1 MVNGGINKARVNMH
15 TEFADGNDAKRI
27 AKNAK
32 RYDSQGKQG
41 ALPRRAKEE
50 LAGDEAGDE
59 EDEAGTDA
67 TALQGHLETEA
78 RELKLNSVPE
88 QRGAGEA
95 EEQFRGVGRAML
107 QERFDGISD
116 DDRKRDQEDQKPKRK
131 CERAQGLPTETKA
144 TGADEQEEERERV
157 PGKRVHWG
165 ELQPGMKGK
174 ESEAGEQTGGEG
186 KRGELAVALGEE
198 RHRIPPHP
206 FRRGE
211 GRGEGSDSG
220 LRGANLE
227 PGQVEADEGDQED
240 VRIELAMEGKP
251 GKGKQRFGEADRQD
265 HAANRQKP
273 ELASEQRGEC
283 AWADGGR
290 GGDGFGDQGSGGV
303 VEWGGKAKG

>member
-1 MVNGGINKARVNMH
+1 MVNGGINKAGVHMH
-15 TEFADGNDAKRI
+15 TELADGNDAKRI

-59 EDEAGTDA
+59 EDERGTDA
-67 TALQGHLETEA
+67 AAFGSHLETEA
-78 RELKLNSVPE
+78 RELKLNAVPE

-131 CERAQGLPTETKA
+131 RERAQGLPTETKA

-165 ELQPGMKGK
+165 ELQAGMKGK
-174 ESEAGEQTGGEG
+174 ESDAGEQTGGEG
-186 KRGELAVALGEE
+186 KRGELAV
-198 RHRIPPHP
+198 
-206 FRRGE
+206 
-211 GRGEGSDSG
+211 G
-220 LRGANLE
+220 LRIRGHGILFE
-227 PGQVEADEGDQED
+227 PGEVQADEGDQED
-240 VRIELAMEGKP
+240 VGIELAMEGKP
-251 GKGKQRFGEADRQD
+251 GEGKQRLGEADRQD
-265 HAANRQKP
+265 HGANRQKP
-273 ELASEQRGEC
+273 ELASEQRGER
-283 AWADGGR
+283 AWADGDR
-290 GGDGFGDQGSGGV
+290 GGDGFGDQGSGG
-303 VEWGGKAKG
+303 GMGKG